1 MPSNKPTIYDDV
13 IMSLR
18 RLSEEIDELES
29 ELQALQKEAEREGK
43 IKHT

>member
-1 MPSNKPTIYDDV
+1 MPSKKPTIYDDV

-29 ELQALQKEAEREGK
+29 ELQALQKEAERGQA
-43 IKHT
+43 T